1 MANFSML
8 MRKMVKAIRLKYG
21 QTLLLKTE
29 QRVSD
34 FTGRVYTEYSV
45 SLSMTV
51 EEYNR
56 MFPKD
61 PKNPK
66 VYKSKY
72 ASLLLKKT
80 TKVEEMFLFLLDEVW
95 RKLESGEMDE
105 KGKQFAESIRSGRYV
120 RKRKR
125 GSGSTGVLQDAQVSE
140 KLSGGVSGGER
151 EVSDGQGKGDTGE
164 A

>member
-1 MANFSML
+1 MANFNML
-8 MRKMVKAIRLKYG
+8 MLKMVKAIRLKYN
-21 QTLLLKTE
+21 QVLLLKTE
-29 QRVSD
+29 QRVSEY
-34 FTGRVYTEYSV
+34 TGRVYTEYSV

-56 MFPKD
+56 MYPSEA
-61 PKNPK
+61 KNPK
-66 VYKSKY
+66 IYKSKY

-80 TKVEEMFLFLLDEVW
+80 AKAEELFLFLLNEVW

-105 KGKQFAESIRSGRYV
+105 KGKQFAEAISSGRYV

-125 GSGSTGVLQDAQVSE
+125 GSGSTGVLQDAQAGE
-140 KLSGGVSGGER
+140 KLSGGISGGECKG
-151 EVSDGQGKGDTGE
+151 SDGESKGDTGE